1 MENKMAAVDSFSS
14 NLTVVVCTR
23 NRHGSIAQ
31 TVNSILR
38 NDYPNFELIVV
49 DQSDDDSTAK
59 TLEQFSEDNRIRYI
73 RSQTKG
79 VSTARNIG
87 ISNAKSDLIALTD
100 DDCEAHNTWAKEI
113 VAALEHDKRIGIV
126 FGNVLPSTYDRASGF
141 ITAYFIDSPFMARGI
156 YDKHLV
162 EGIGACMGLRRSV
175 WQALGGFDNML
186 GAGAPLKSAGET
198 DLTIRALL
206 SGYYV
211 YETPEISV
219 IHYGFRDWG
228 KGRILIGNYMYGFG
242 AMFAKHLKCR
252 YWPVLIVLSH
262 LAIRWAFSK
271 PVVDI
276 GDRPPRLLRLI
287 SFIRGVAAG
296 ACTPVDRR
304 NGHYLPEPGIRL

>member
-1 MENKMAAVDSFSS
+1 MAAVDSFSS

-23 NRHGSIAQ
+23 NRHESIPQ

-59 TLEQFSEDNRIRYI
+59 TLEQFSEDRRIRYL
-73 RSQTKG
+73 RSPTKG
-79 VSTARNIG
+79 VSVARNIG
-87 ISNAKSDLIALTD
+87 ISNAKSELIAITD
-100 DDCEAHNTWAKEI
+100 DDCQAHNNWAKEI
-113 VAALEHDKRIGIV
+113 VAALEQDKRIGVV
-126 FGNVLPSTYDRASGF
+126 FGNVLPSPYDRTSGF
-141 ITAYFIDSPFMARGI
+141 ITSYFIDSPFLAHGL
-156 YDKHLV
+156 YEKHRV

-219 IHYGFRDWG
+219 IHYGFRDWE
-228 KGRILIGNYMYGFG
+228 KGRILIRNYMYGFG

-252 YWPVLIVLSH
+252 HWPVLIVLFRM
-262 LAIRWAFSK
+262 AVRWAFSK

-276 GDRPPRLLRLI
+276 GDHPPRLLRLV
-287 SFIRGVAAG
+287 SFIRGAAAG
-296 ACTPVDRR
+296 ASTPVDRR
-304 NGHYLPEPGIRL
+304 SGHYLPESGIRL